1 MVVVTLRAD
10 IMRTLQIFENFA
22 GYFKIIH
29 PITFKFLD
37 GFVCPQLKTDMLEL
51 FLDILC
57 IRSYENITK
66 YIIHTVTKQDIIGR
80 VSYRL

>member
-1 MVVVTLRAD
+1 MVVVVVTLRAE
-10 IMRTLQIFENFA
+10 IMRTLQIIENFA
-22 GYFKIIH
+22 GYFKII
-29 PITFKFLD
+29 FLD
-37 GFVCPQLKTDMLEL
+37 GFVCPQLKTDMLEP

-57 IRSYENITK
+57 IWSYENITK